1 MLTLGTIVILN
12 CVVSEE
18 EALEILADLHGS
30 GNKNGELV
38 RFELVGIKQQ
48 VQYNRVEG
56 AKSYADLFERG
67 VLRWVVL
74 GYFLQM

>member
-56 AKSYADLFERG
+56 AKFYADLFERG

-74 GYFLQM
+74 SYFLQM

>member
-1 MLTLGTIVILN
+1 MLTLRTIVILN

-30 GNKNGELV
+30 GNKNDELV
-38 RFELVGIKQQ
+38 RFELEGIEQQ

-67 VLRWVVL
+67 VLRWIVL
-74 GYFLQM
+74 GYSLQM